1 MDRIQNFPNQI
12 PVAKSTEVRE
22 QKDQSP
28 VPLQDRIELSPDKDA
43 KVRNNEEL
51 LKATVARLP
60 KVDIHRHLEG
70 AIKPETMLRVARKY
84 GIELPANNVE
94 ELRPHVCVTDKD
106 RTLVDFLQ
114 KFNILGKVFVNTDAV
129 KEISKQCV
137 LDAHS
142 ENVKAMELRFS
153 PQSMAKAGNLSLNQV
168 MDAIIEGVR
177 EGEKET
183 GMIVGLTTVISR
195 NRGIEKGQQIEDLT
209 EEYINKGLIS
219 NKEVELGAADIL
231 SKGFGRV
238 TSIDLA
244 CDEANFPAG
253 PYAPLFNQS
262 ERAGVHR
269 TLHAGEARG
278 AESVH
283 TALEECHAERIGHG
297 IRAFEDPELVRT
309 LVEKEIPLEMCPTSN
324 VQTGAI
330 DNIKNHPLKKFY
342 DMGGKTTI
350 NTDDPGVC
358 DTDLNTEYLKAIRDI
373 GCSIEDVENMVLY
386 AVDAMFLP
394 PPIKMALR
402 TSITSDIQKVNR
414 DL

>member
-1 MDRIQNFPNQI
+1 MDRISNLPREI
-12 PVAKSTEVRE
+12 PAAKSSEVRE
-22 QKDQSP
+22 QSEQSP
-28 VPLQDRIELSPDKDA
+28 MQLGDRIELSPDKDL
-43 KVRNNEEL
+43 KVRNDENL
-51 LKATVARLP
+51 LKSTIARLP

-70 AIKPETMLRVARKY
+70 AIKPETILKIAEKY
-84 GIELPANNVE
+84 GIELPAHTVE
-94 ELRPHVCVTDKD
+94 GLKPFVCVTDKD
-106 RTLVDFLQ
+106 KTLVDFLQ
-114 KFNILGKVFVNTDAV
+114 KFRILGMLFVNTEAIS
-129 KEISKQCV
+129 EISKQCV
-137 LDAHS
+137 LDAHG

-183 GMIVGLTTVISR
+183 GMVVGLTTVITR
-195 NRGIEKGQQIEDLT
+195 NRGLEKGQQIEDLT
-209 EEYINKGLIS
+209 EEYVKKGLIS
-219 NKEVELGAADIL
+219 NNEVEISSADIL

-253 PYAPLFNQS
+253 PYAPVFNES
-262 ERAGVHR
+262 EREGIHR

-283 TALEECHAERIGHG
+283 TAIEECHAERIGHG
-297 IRAFEDPELVRT
+297 IRSFEDPALVRT
-309 LVEKEIPLEMCPTSN
+309 LVEKGIPLEMCPTSN

-330 DNIKNHPLKKFY
+330 DSITNHPLKKFY
-342 DMGGKTTI
+342 DMGGRATI

-358 DTDLNTEYLKAIRDI
+358 GTDLNTEYMRAIKDI
-373 GCSIEDVENMVLY
+373 GCSLEDVENMVLY
-386 AVDAMFLP
+386 AVDAIFLP

-402 TSITSDIQKVNR
+402 TSIAADIQKVNR
-414 DL
+414 EL

>member
-1 MDRIQNFPNQI
+1 MDRISNLPKEI
-12 PVAKSTEVRE
+12 PVSRASEARE
-22 QKDQSP
+22 KGGESP
-28 VPLQDRIELSPDKDA
+28 APLQDRIELSPEKDL
-43 KVRNNEEL
+43 KVRSDENL
-51 LKATVARLP
+51 LKSTIARLP

-70 AIKPETMLRVARKY
+70 AIKPETILRVAQKY
-84 GIELPANNVE
+84 GIELPADTVE
-94 ELRPHVCVTDKD
+94 GLKPFVCVTDKD
-106 RTLVDFLQ
+106 KTLIDFLQ
-114 KFNILGKVFVNTDAV
+114 KFRILDKVFVNTDAV

-137 LDAHS
+137 LDANG

-195 NRGIEKGQQIEDLT
+195 NRGLEKGQQIEDLT
-209 EEYINKGLIS
+209 EEYIKKGLID
-219 NKEVELGAADIL
+219 NKEVELGTPDIL
-231 SKGFGRV
+231 SRGFGQV

-253 PYAPLFNQS
+253 PYAQVFNES
-262 ERAGVHR
+262 EREGIHR

-283 TALEECHAERIGHG
+283 TAIEQCHAERIGHG
-297 IRAFEDPELVRT
+297 IRSFEDPELVKT
-309 LVEKEIPLEMCPTSN
+309 LVDKKIPLEMCPTSN

-330 DNIKNHPLKKFY
+330 DSIKNHPLKKFY
-342 DMGGKTTI
+342 DMGGRATI

-358 DTDLNTEYLKAIRDI
+358 DTDLNTEYMRAIKDI
-373 GCSIEDVENMVLY
+373 GCRLEDVENMVLY
-386 AVDAMFLP
+386 AVDAIFLP
-394 PPIKMALR
+394 PPLKMALR
-402 TSITSDIQKVNR
+402 TSIAAEIRNVNKG
-414 DL
+414 L